1 MHIPISLIHHL
12 PPSVENYSRR
22 LFIYCCYQRTSPKHG
37 KAISKQAS
45 LFIIIIIK
53 NFNDRSE
60 MLRLQIYA
68 ALSDRI
74 NKTAKEVNFRA
85 ETSGDVEWV
94 DEGVK

>member
-1 MHIPISLIHHL
+1 MLIPISLIHHL
-12 PPSVENYSRR
+12 PPSVENYSCR
-22 LFIYCCYQRTSPKHG
+22 LFIYGCYQRTSPKHG

-45 LFIIIIIK
+45 LFIIIIK